1 MLRYVEQ
8 FQLNIFAILML
19 FLILLIMQLSSRIEF
34 YSKRLLR
41 RVIIVNIIALIVE
54 PATWIVDGNSAP
66 ALFLTNHITN
76 FLLVLLSPVL
86 AGLSVSYIDYKVF
99 GSRQRLKSR
108 IHYMLPSVIVLALL
122 LVNLFYPIYFSIHRS
137 TGTYSPG
144 PHQWITYVVVTGIY
158 LYVAGM
164 IYQNRSRVNNRM
176 LVYVLLFF
184 ALPVIGMFIQMYDI
198 HLFFAWSTP
207 SLGIL
212 IAFAMLETTSGEKD
226 SLTGLYSRASYEE
239 HVNYLI
245 EEERTFSVMMID
257 LDGFK
262 AINDTQGHH
271 EGDLVLIEFA
281 RILAEVFRG
290 EKMISRLAG
299 DEFLIVVEAA
309 TIDDKA
315 VVQQIVDLCRGSR
328 NQLVNTLEFSY
339 GTYPFDASMTFDEL
353 YIRVDNSM
361 YANKH
366 S

>member
-1 MLRYVEQ
+1 MLHYVEQ

-19 FLILLIMQLSSRIEF
+19 ILILLIMQLSSRIEF

-54 PATWIVDGNSAP
+54 PATWIVDGNSAT
-66 ALFLTNHITN
+66 ALYLSNYITN

-99 GSRQRLKSR
+99 GSRRRLKSR
-108 IHYMLPSVIVLALL
+108 IHYMLPSVIVLSLL
-122 LVNLFYPIYFSIHRS
+122 LINLFYPIFFSIGREN
-137 TGTYSPG
+137 GTYSPG

-164 IYQNRSRVNNRM
+164 IYTNRSRVNTRM

-184 ALPVIGMFIQMYDI
+184 SLPVIGMFIQMYNI
-198 HLFFAWSTP
+198 HLFFAWSTA

-245 EEERTFSVMMID
+245 EEERTFSVMLID

-262 AINDTQGHH
+262 AINDTCGHH
-271 EGDLVLIEFA
+271 EGDQVLIEFA
-281 RILAEVFRG
+281 RILTEVFRG

-299 DEFLIVVEAA
+299 DEFIIVIESAN
-309 TIDDKA
+309 IDDKA
-315 VVQQIVDLCRGSR
+315 VAEQIVELCRSSR
-328 NQLVNTLEFSY
+328 YELINTLEFSY
-339 GTYPFDASMTFDEL
+339 GTCPFDPSMTFDDL

-366 S
+366 T